1 MISIYDLKPRFQAFL
16 RPFCTKMAKNGI
28 TANQVTIAAIALS
41 AVGGGAIALFPHAI
55 FPFILLPAVLFLR
68 MALNAID
75 GMLAREF
82 DMKSPLGA
90 LLNELGDIL
99 SDLFLYLPF
108 VYVTDIPPVPV
119 LFIVILALLVEMVG
133 IISIQMG
140 GSRRY
145 DGPFGK
151 SDRAFAFGLLSVLIA
166 FSIPLS
172 SWIGFYLGLLVLLS
186 LITIWNRCSA
196 ALKEVQE
203 NV

>member
-1 MISIYDLKPRFQAFL
+1 MISIYDLKPRFQALL
-16 RPFCTKMAKNGI
+16 RPLCTKMAKNGI
-28 TANQVTIAAIALS
+28 TANQVTITAIVLS
-41 AVGGGAIALFPHAI
+41 AIGGGTIAFFPEAV
-55 FPFILLPAVLFLR
+55 FPFVLLPVILFFR

-90 LLNELGDIL
+90 LLNEFGDVL
-99 SDLFLYLPF
+99 SDLFLYIPF
-108 VYVTDIPPVPV
+108 IYVTGVPASLTLLV
-119 LFIVILALLVEMVG
+119 VILALLVEMAG
-133 IISIQMG
+133 IISIQIG

-166 FSIPLS
+166 LNIPLS
-172 SWIGFYLGLLVLLS
+172 SWISFYLGFLVLLS
-186 LITIWNRCSA
+186 VITLWNRCSK